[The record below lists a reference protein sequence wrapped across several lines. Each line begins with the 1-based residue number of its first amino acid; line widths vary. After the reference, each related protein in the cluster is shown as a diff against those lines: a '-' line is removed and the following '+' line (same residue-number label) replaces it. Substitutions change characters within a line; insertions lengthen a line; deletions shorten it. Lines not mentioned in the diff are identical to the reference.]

1 MLTRIMMAV
10 ETVGKNASD
19 DDEDED
25 EEEDGDDEVLGRHTD
40 VE

>member
-1 MLTRIMMAV
+1 MV

-25 EEEDGDDEVLGRHTD
+25 EAEDGDDEVLGRHTD